1 MMNKSG
7 IYKITSTNTAHFYI
21 GSSHNLSK
29 RKSDHFSLLKRKQH
43 PNKYLQRVFDK
54 YQDLSFE
61 VIEECTTDLLI
72 VREQHYIDTL
82 KPKYN
87 LRPVAESNRGWS
99 MPEEARQKI
108 SIRNKG
114 KKLSEEHKKVISDK
128 NKIILKGR
136 KLSEQ
141 HIESIRKART
151 GWKLSE
157 ATKNKIR
164 EKAIGRDIGKLL
176 SQETKDKIGKAFSK
190 KVYQYSLENVFIQE
204 FSSCSEA
211 FRATG
216 ISNSSIASCCRGKR
230 KSAGNYKWYYEK
242 IN

>member
-1 MMNKSG
+1 MNKSG

-21 GSSHNLSK
+21 GSSQNLSK

-114 KKLSEEHKKVISDK
+114 KKLSEEHKQRLL
-128 NKIILKGR
+128 KI
-136 KLSEQ
+136 
-141 HIESIRKART
+141 RT
-151 GWKLSE
+151 GSKASE
-157 ATKNKIR
+157 
-164 EKAIGRDIGKLL
+164 
-176 SQETKDKIGKAFSK
+176 ETKKKMSAARKGKIPWNKGKPMLEDIKRKISENAK
-190 KVYQYSLENVFIQE
+190 KNPNF
-204 FSSCSEA
+204 
-211 FRATG
+211 G
-216 ISNSSIASCCRGKR
+216 NRGKHHVAWNKR
-230 KSAGNYKWYYEK
+230 VYLYTN
-242 IN
+242 